1 VDQALHIVKCLADA
15 TKTFIEPDKQMQA
28 IELLYA
34 SISPM
39 TDAYLNKV
47 NQKGEHI
54 SRRTLL
60 DVILYKLFKI
70 NDLWPSKVR

>member
-1 VDQALHIVKCLADA
+1 MDQALHIVKCLADA

-47 NQKGEHI
+47 NKKGELI

-70 NDLWPSKVR
+70 EWNFF